1 MCFLVSGYREHEAEH
16 RKKEAESIKEPVPL
30 REKKPRGENDA
41 DLPKR
46 QGDGP
51 KEARVEAIRRAKD
64 GYNAKAQNS
73 TNDPQNLTKSD
84 SFLSKCKA
92 LNSESAKQMINIE
105 YNLAR
110 NKQAGTDP
118 ARLKL

>member
-1 MCFLVSGYREHEAEH
+1 M
-16 RKKEAESIKEPVPL
+16 
-30 REKKPRGENDA
+30 REKKPRGEDDV

-51 KEARVEAIRRAKD
+51 KEAKVETLRRGKD

-73 TNDPQNLTKSD
+73 AIDPQNLAKSD

-110 NKQAGTDP
+110 NKQAATDP
-118 ARLKL
+118 ARFKL